1 MNDSQ
6 AISCEHEGIMLR
18 GLMATPAGRGPHPA
32 VLVVHTAYGLGE
44 HMKEVAARLAAE
56 GYLALAV
63 DMFGDGAYSENHS
76 DVAEFV
82 KPLWG
87 NCARLRA
94 RMGAWHDVLKAM
106 REVAAGRIAAL
117 GYCFGGQCVLEFARS
132 GADVRAVVSFHGILT
147 TDSPAKADTVRAHV
161 AVFSGAL
168 DPNVPRAHVEA
179 LREEL
184 IAAKAD
190 WQITEF
196 GQTYHA
202 FTDTRA
208 AAPEAGRQY
217 DPLADEISW
226 ANTLILLKRRLRA

>member
-1 MNDSQ
+1 
-6 AISCEHEGIMLR
+6 
-18 GLMATPAGRGPHPA
+18 MATPAGRGPHAA

-44 HMKEVAARLAAE
+44 QMKEVAAKLAAE

-87 NCARLRA
+87 NCERLRA
-94 RMGAWHDVLKAM
+94 RMGVWHDVLKA
-106 REVAAGRIAAL
+106 RSDVAAGRIAAL
-117 GYCFGGQCVLEFARS
+117 GYCFGGQCVLEFARG

-147 TDSPAKADTVRAHV
+147 TNSPAKPDTVHAHV
-161 AVFSGAL
+161 AVFTGTL

-196 GQTYHA
+196 GQAYHA
-202 FTDTRA
+202 FTDMRA
-208 AAPEAGRQY
+208 AAPESGRQY

-226 ANTLILLKRRLRA
+226 ADTLILLKRLLRP